1 MCGSRKKI
9 SLPLYILCLNLE
21 TLPISYSQVDGFH
34 MTDLGV
40 QGNISKLFKHVA
52 ARIARDSCN
61 GINHV
66 WERCFGA
73 VVVFD
78 NFLLIKG
85 QTLLQLMFNLN
96 IVFFGGGLYQWYGYS
111 KNLEPSNS
119 FQDNL
124 KHITWSICH
133 VIIWKKSSYTA
144 TFFKPAAAPRT
155 HKYSWIFSIIV
166 LEICVFY
173 CVVPSEWDILPFKSI
188 EFD

>member
-52 ARIARDSCN
+52 AKIARDSCN

-85 QTLLQLMFNLN
+85 QTLLQLMLNLN
-96 IVFFGGGLYQWYGYS
+96 IVLFF
-111 KNLEPSNS
+111 
-119 FQDNL
+119 
-124 KHITWSICH
+124 
-133 VIIWKKSSYTA
+133 VISMM
-144 TFFKPAAAPRT
+144 
-155 HKYSWIFSIIV
+155 
-166 LEICVFY
+166 
-173 CVVPSEWDILPFKSI
+173 
-188 EFD
+188 